1 MDFTG
6 LWYTPRMN
14 ESTVQSPLNSPALP
28 AELPR
33 ISYVQPGDPWL
44 QSRLVSMLEVL
55 TGRRKVEKVYHQLK
69 REPFEPERFF
79 SRGLELADISYTT
92 NPAAE
97 ARIPR
102 EGPVVFIA
110 NHPFG
115 VVDGTMLCDIAART
129 RGHFKILIHAL
140 LCRDNDL
147 EPFFLPV
154 DFSES
159 REAQRR
165 NIETKRE
172 AVKVLKSGGTLLVFP
187 GGGVS
192 TTRRG
197 GFGEFAD
204 LPWTTFT
211 AKLIHQAEATVVP
224 IFFHGRNSR
233 LFHMASS
240 ISMTLRAALLL
251 HEASNKIGSSFDV
264 EIGAP
269 IPYREIAHLGRKE
282 LTRHLHAVTWE
293 LGAPG

>member
-1 MDFTG
+1 
-6 LWYTPRMN
+6 MN
-14 ESTVQSPLNSPALP
+14 ETTAAASNPGLP
-28 AELPR
+28 AELPT

-44 QSRLVSMLEVL
+44 RSRLISLLEVL

-69 REPFEPERFF
+69 REPFEVERFF
-79 SRGLELADISYTT
+79 SRGLELANISYTSD
-92 NPAAE
+92 PAAE
-97 ARIPR
+97 TSIPR
-102 EGPVVFIA
+102 DGPLVFIA

-129 RGHFKILIHAL
+129 RGNFKILIHAL
-140 LCRDNDL
+140 LCRDDDL

-154 DFSES
+154 DFTDS
-159 REAQRR
+159 RDAQRR

-192 TTRRG
+192 TTGRG
-197 GFGEFAD
+197 GCGEFAD

-224 IFFHGRNSR
+224 VFFHGRNSR
-233 LFHMASS
+233 LFHLASS

-251 HEASNKIGSSFDV
+251 HEASNKIGNSFDV

-282 LTRHLHAVTWE
+282 LTGHLHRVTWG
-293 LGAPG
+293 LGSPGCEHARAPD